1 MADIQKLVRL
11 AQDEA
16 DDCAAAYLVQSGNKP
31 LAPRAAHLYYVESRI
46 SQVDCTRAEGEAVHQ
61 AFIERL
67 NAKVA
72 QEQK

>member
-1 MADIQKLVRL
+1 MADLQKLIKK

-16 DDCAAAYLVQSGNKP
+16 DSCAAAYLVQSGKKP

-46 SQVDCTRAEGEAVHQ
+46 SQVDCTRAEGEAVYQ

-72 QEQK
+72 EGQK